1 MTIHKSYLARL
12 STDEATAKRIAAAFD
27 EALPEDAAVALF
39 AERDGRWA
47 VELHFSRRPDVA
59 RLRTVIVEVA
69 GAKAV
74 HALWFSSVAPR
85 DWVKA
90 SLEGLRPVAAGRF
103 VVHGEHDRDRVA
115 ANALRIEVEAALAF
129 GTGHHGTTR
138 GCLLAL
144 DALVKRGAKP
154 LRTHRQHGMKRHEPR
169 AAVLDLGTGSGVLA
183 IAAAKA
189 WRLPV
194 LASEIDAPVVKIAR
208 QNARHNGTAPWITL
222 VQANGLAAAC
232 FRTRAPYDLVLA
244 NILLAPLQR
253 LAAPLRRVLAPGA
266 RVILSGL
273 LPAQANAALAS
284 YRARGLVLE
293 RRIDLDGWTT
303 LVMLRP
309 KAYHGL
315 GAHHRE
321 AIRR

>member
-1 MTIHKSYLARL
+1 MAAL
-12 STDEATAKRIAAAFD
+12 DET
-27 EALPEDAAVALF
+27 LPEDAAVALF
-39 AERDGRWA
+39 AENDGRWA
-47 VELHFSRRPDVA
+47 VELHFARRPDVA
-59 RLRTVIVEVA
+59 RVRGLVADVA
-69 GAKAV
+69 GADA
-74 HALWFSSVAPR
+74 ARAMWSSGLAPR

-103 VVHGEHDRDRVA
+103 VAHGEHDRDRVPV
-115 ANALRIEVEAALAF
+115 NALRIEVEAALAF

-144 DALVKRGAKP
+144 DALVKRGA
-154 LRTHRQHGMKRHEPR
+154 LRSHERHGAKRSAHRSPI
-169 AAVLDLGTGSGVLA
+169 LDLGTGSGVLA
-183 IAAAKA
+183 MAAAKA

-194 LASEIDAPVVKIAR
+194 LASDIDAPVVKIAR
-208 QNARHNGTAPWITL
+208 QNVRHNGTAPWITL

-244 NILLAPLQR
+244 NILLAPLKR
-253 LAAPLRRVLAPGA
+253 MAAPMRRLLAPGA

-284 YRARGLVLE
+284 YRALGLVLE
-293 RRIDLDGWTT
+293 RRIDLDGWAT

-315 GAHHRE
+315 GANHRE
-321 AIRR
+321 ATRR